1 MLQLRH
7 NGGLMKR
14 LIFVFGILCTSLIA
28 QAYTSGIA
36 ISSDKSTV
44 VQVFVNGK
52 LYNKAPSNFI
62 RIRSTEG
69 TFHLK
74 VKILNLHSRTWQEV
88 VKTVHIVKGF
98 EYYFTIIEK
107 EGKKP
112 ELSQTKR
119 YPIYSRYFLDYSLYT
134 RGRSS

>member
-1 MLQLRH
+1 
-7 NGGLMKR
+7 MKKVIILLL
-14 LIFVFGILCTSLIA
+14 LIITSPILF
-28 QAYTSGIA
+28 AYTSGIA
-36 ISSDKSTV
+36 ISSNKSTL

-62 RIRSTEG
+62 RIRSTAG

-74 VKILNLHSRTWQEV
+74 VKILNLHTRTWQEV

-98 EYYFTIIEK
+98 EYYFSIIEK

-134 RGRSS
+134 RGKST

>member
-1 MLQLRH
+1 
-7 NGGLMKR
+7 MKR
-14 LIFVFGILCTSLIA
+14 LMILFVLLFSSFLVNT
-28 QAYTSGIA
+28 YTSGIA
-36 ISSDKSTV
+36 ISTSRSSV

-74 VKILNLHSRTWQEV
+74 VKILNLQSRTWQEV
-88 VKTVHIVKGF
+88 VKTVHITKGF
-98 EYYFTIIEK
+98 EYYFSIVEQ

-112 ELSQTKR
+112 QLSQIKR
-119 YPIYSRYFLDYSLYT
+119 YPIYSKYFLNYSLYT
-134 RGRSS
+134 KGYTS